1 MKMKFNQ
8 WLDTLLSEKGIDPEC
23 TIAFDGESETGT
35 YNLMMLDVV
44 IEAIK
49 HTGKQEQQ
57 AIQKNLI
64 RIDFCNGNIVD
75 YFRHLAKALVY

>member
-1 MKMKFNQ
+1 MKFDK
-8 WLDTLLSEKGIDPEC
+8 WLDTLLSEKGIDAES

-44 IEAIK
+44 IEAVK
-49 HTGKQEQQ
+49 STGTQEQK
-57 AIQKNLI
+57 AIQNMLVK
-64 RIDFCNGNIVD
+64 IDFCNGDIVD